1 MNIPFATGE
10 VKPSFDHF
18 SFFNPGFFF
27 KVLTS
32 FAAMALPNWRDLE
45 LAVGLVHIGFAFA
58 IIASL
63 LELLFIIA
71 MSLESLH
78 R

>member
-1 MNIPFATGE
+1 MIIFPFSTL
-10 VKPSFDHF
+10 VS
-18 SFFNPGFFF
+18 FF

-71 MSLESLH
+71 MSLESLQ